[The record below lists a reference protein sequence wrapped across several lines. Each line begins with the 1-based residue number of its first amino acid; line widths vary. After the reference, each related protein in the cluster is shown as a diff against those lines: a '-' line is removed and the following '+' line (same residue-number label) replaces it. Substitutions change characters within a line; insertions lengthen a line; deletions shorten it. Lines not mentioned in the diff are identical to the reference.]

1 MLENKKVQKTVQK
14 SEVDKAE
21 VNKAARDFVKHKD
34 CDVLIIFVNE
44 DSNIVNRKRHFDIT
58 QYMNIY

>member
-21 VNKAARDFVKHKD
+21 VNKAARDFVKNKD

-58 QYMNIY
+58 QYINIY